1 MTIRPIAADQEI
13 KSNQTMQF
21 AFTEEQMQF
30 RDIVARFCHDKCPTT
45 TTRKLADTA
54 EGFEPAV
61 WQQLTQELG
70 LVGIHIPESLGGIGF
85 GAVELG
91 IVMEEFGRALVAA
104 PYFSTA
110 VLACTAVAEVDDPV
124 VRDSLIGPMVK
135 GEKRGTLALDPAC
148 GHPATNVQVDASDK
162 LSGNLKAV
170 ADAVTADYLL
180 VIAGDGT
187 LYQIDKGA
195 PGVSIQPMRTMDTTR
210 RMANVTLENSRAK
223 VLATLNEG
231 QIKRIYDTALI
242 ALANEMVGGAQAL
255 LASALEY
262 TRIRVQFGRSIASFQ
277 AIKHRLADLHV
288 DVEMARVGA
297 YQAAASLAADE
308 DVSVNAS
315 LAKFMASDTYIKA
328 ARECI
333 QLHGGIGF
341 TWEND
346 THLWY
351 RRAKSSEVL
360 LGTAPFHRE
369 RMLKEMN
376 V

>member
-1 MTIRPIAADQEI
+1 
-13 KSNQTMQF
+13 MQF
-21 AFTEEQMQF
+21 SFTEEQAQF

-45 TTRKLADTA
+45 ATRKLADSTG
-54 EGFEPAV
+54 GFDPAV
-61 WQQLTQELG
+61 WRQLSQELG
-70 LVGIHIPESLGGIGF
+70 LVGIHIPEALGGIGF
-85 GAVELG
+85 GAIELG

-110 VLACTAVAEVDDPV
+110 VLACTTLAQIEDTA
-124 VRDSLIGPMVK
+124 VRDNLLGSLVK
-135 GEKRGTLALDPAC
+135 GEKTATLALDPAH
-148 GHPATNVQVDASDK
+148 GNPVSNIEVAGGNA
-162 LSGNLKAV
+162 LSGELKAV
-170 ADAVTADYLL
+170 ADAATADYLL
-180 VIAGDGT
+180 VIATDGK
-187 LYQIDKGA
+187 LYQIDRGA
-195 PGVSIQPMRTMDTTR
+195 VGVAARPLRTMDTTR
-210 RMANVTLENSRAK
+210 RMANVTLDGAK
-223 VLATLNEG
+223 ATPLATLNEP
-231 QIKRIYDTALI
+231 QIKRIYDTALV

-297 YQAAASLAADE
+297 YQAAAALAAEE

-315 LAKFMASDTYIKA
+315 LAKFMASDAYIKA
-328 ARECI
+328 ALECI

-360 LGTAPFHRE
+360 LGTPAFHRE